1 MKEKS
6 LKIFAIATASISL
19 VLGGAIFANKTV
31 SSAFFNADASDAHAI
46 TLNSSTVTGLTST
59 ASSGS
64 FTSKTS
70 EGNDVVWEFNNAK
83 TATDA
88 LMALERN
95 EYANNDGSE
104 AYLANRSPIT
114 TLESVTINFVGSY
127 VTLYGSINGTDYERV
142 STINASGTYDI
153 LKDYLYVKLCSGNQD
168 KTALTLT
175 SLSITYSCSAS
186 RYNPEIRDSILNP
199 STKIDK
205 DSNNVPLATT
215 SDVVF
220 DETKST
226 TSLVIS
232 QNFNHSNVYNK
243 YIWVVLNRTYSIEAA
258 SHSKLVFW
266 LKTSADAKFASADD
280 GTTAKD
286 NFNVSVKPMNSSWK
300 EVAGTMTTTTYKANQ
315 EYIEVT
321 VDLESASWKADAAN
335 LGVLRVSI
343 NRVLTAGAVYLDDF
357 HIEEKDN
364 YPTVSYSFDY
374 PEMTEAND
382 LSNGAISICYGG
394 VTDEEA
400 STDYIA
406 PARAGGS
413 STQSR
418 KTTISSDWKMWNY
431 AGMANDLK
439 NKSLTFDVLVD
450 ETTVSEGKTANL
462 VLQFMVGSTVYKTQS
477 LFSTNEPGITRESV
491 VDANSNT
498 WTRITIDASLFAASA
513 SAVSSANLGFN
524 LGYARTI
531 YIDNLYIGNIHI
543 N

>member
-6 LKIFAIATASISL
+6 LKVFAIATASISL

-31 SSAFFNADASDAHAI
+31 GSAFFNADASDTHAI

-59 ASSGS
+59 ASSGT

-70 EGNDVVWEFNNAK
+70 EGNDVIWEFNNAK

-168 KTALTLT
+168 KTDLTLT
-175 SLSITYSCSAS
+175 SLSITYSCSVS

-226 TSLVIS
+226 TSLAIS
-232 QNFNHSNVYNK
+232 QNINHSNIYNK
-243 YIWVVLNRTYSIEAA
+243 YIWVALNRTYSIEVA

-266 LKTSADAKFASADD
+266 LKTSSDAKFASADD

-286 NFNVSVKPMNSSWK
+286 NFTVSVKLMNSSWK
-300 EVAGTMTTTTYKANQ
+300 EVAGTIVTTTYKANQ

-321 VDLESASWKADAAN
+321 MDLESASWKADAAN
-335 LGVLRVSI
+335 LGVLRVNI

-364 YPTVSYSFDY
+364 YPTISYSFDY

-394 VTDEEA
+394 VTDGAA
-400 STDYIA
+400 STDYVA
-406 PARAGGS
+406 PARAGGN

-418 KTTISSDWKMWNY
+418 KATISSDWKMWNY

-450 ETTVSEGKTANL
+450 GTTVSEGKTANL
-462 VLQFMVGSTVYKTQS
+462 VLQFMVAGTVYKTQS
-477 LFSTNEPGITRESV
+477 LFSTSEPGITRESV

-513 SAVSSANLGFN
+513 SAASSAHLGFN
-524 LGYARTI
+524 FGYARTI
-531 YIDNLYIGNIHI
+531 YIDNLYIGDIHI